1 METVIAT
8 TKINGLDNEVS
19 LIHKQ
24 STYVVSYGHY
34 RTYHDTIN
42 EAFEDYMKAI
52 EIAYDDYR

>member
-19 LIHKQ
+19 LIHDGNE
-24 STYVVSYGHY
+24 YVVSYGIY
-34 RTYHDTIN
+34 KTYHDAIN